1 MNGEQVAD
9 ELERLVRG
17 EMTGDDGPITT
28 RDVVLFVREH
38 LPTILAHLRA
48 QSDAAVERAAKV
60 MAMRDSATGDSA
72 DDWWEGSTDD
82 YRLLYLDDARAA
94 LRAAVTP

>member
-1 MNGEQVAD
+1 MTREEIAD
-9 ELERLVRG
+9 EMQRRYRVYLMR
-17 EMTGDDGPITT
+17 GDDPGHVFEFVCQQMEPILSALRGP
-28 RDVVLFVREH
+28 DE
-38 LPTILAHLRA
+38 
-48 QSDAAVERAAKV
+48 AAVERAAKV

>member
-9 ELERLVRG
+9 ELERLLDSPAHTVTQVG
-17 EMTGDDGPITT
+17 TFVDMY
-28 RDVVLFVREH
+28 RD
-38 LPTILAHLRA
+38 TILRHLRA
-48 QSDAAVERAAKV
+48 QSDASVERAAKV
-60 MAMRDSATGDSA
+60 MAMRDSETDDSA